1 MKRIIT
7 IFLVLY
13 SIPVWSYLFSSD
25 YSLALNKVVIDPGH
39 GGKDP
44 GNLGTGRYQSQ
55 EKDIAL
61 DVSLKL
67 GAYIKENMP
76 DVEVVFT
83 RVIKMF
89 FLSFMRE
96 LLLQIEKKQ
105 ICLFPSIVM
114 LLAILRHMDVLLL
127 LLE

>member
-1 MKRIIT
+1 MIQATVERIRE
-7 IFLVLY
+7 
-13 SIPVWSYLFSSD
+13 SWD
-25 YSLALNKVVIDPGH
+25 
-39 GGKDP
+39 
-44 GNLGTGRYQSQ
+44 GRYQSQ

-67 GAYIKENMP
+67 GAYIEENMP
-76 DVEVVFT
+76 DVEVVYT
-83 RVIKMF
+83 RDKDV

-96 LLLQIEKKQ
+96 LLLRIEKKQ
-105 ICLFPSIVM
+105 ICLFPFIVM

>member
-1 MKRIIT
+1 MKRVLT

-13 SIPVWSYLFSSD
+13 SIPVWSYLFSLD
-25 YSLALNKVVIDPGH
+25 HSLVLNKVVIDPGH

-44 GNLGTGRYQSQ
+44 GNLGTGRYQSK

-67 GAYIKENMP
+67 GAYINENMP
-76 DVEVVFT
+76 DVEVVYT
-83 RVIKMF
+83 RDKDVFPK
-89 FLSFMRE
+89 LMRE

-105 ICLFPSIVM
+105 ICLFPFIVM

>member
-55 EKDIAL
+55 EKDIDL
-61 DVSLKL
+61 DVSLKR
-67 GAYIKENMP
+67 GAYIEENMP
-76 DVEVVFT
+76 DVEVVYT
-83 RVIKMF
+83 RDKDVF
-89 FLSFMRE
+89 PSFMRE
-96 LLLQIEKKQ
+96 LLLRIEK
-105 ICLFPSIVM
+105 LHWRST
-114 LLAILRHMDVLLL
+114 RHVYNQPLLL
-127 LLE
+127 GCW